1 MGFPRDDEFAGAMS
15 VNLDG
20 KNQSVLLNQRGAAL
34 LIVLWIFIF
43 LLVVAFDFSTAVR
56 EEAAAA
62 HRYNDETQGYYLA
75 LAGFQR
81 GVYELLQ
88 QSVGRDALDA
98 EKRADIFDGRWREE
112 TLSGGVFRVRWLDE
126 GGKININRADEG
138 TLRRV
143 FTNLGVE
150 EPLRTILVDSIM
162 DWRDPDNL
170 HRLNGAENEYYR
182 SLTPPYTARNG
193 PFDTVEDLLWVRG
206 VTSEIF
212 YGYDGGAHGRREED
226 AHRIA
231 LREIFTVDSPID
243 RVNLRTASAE
253 VIHAVAGIPLEKSR
267 GFVEERRKSSDKTLA
282 DLLPLLGIGA
292 NDAAMQQF
300 VFANPAVV
308 SVEAEGSPAQSR
320 GGRRVKGVVRTG
332 GGGREFELVRWI
344 DREVGLPTRE
354 LTECSRATR
363 SMRQSEFLNRISC

>member
-1 MGFPRDDEFAGAMS
+1 MGFPGDDEFTGPMTMQPDAQ
-15 VNLDG
+15 D
-20 KNQSVLLNQRGAAL
+20 KSVLLNQRGAAL
-34 LIVLWIFIF
+34 LMVLWIFIF
-43 LLVVAFDFSTAVR
+43 LLVVAFDFSASVR

-81 GVYELLQ
+81 GVYEFLQ
-88 QSVGRDALDA
+88 QSAGRDAVAGRDALDS
-98 EKRADIFDGRWREE
+98 EKRGDIFDGSWREE
-112 TLSGGVFRVRWLDE
+112 TLSGAAFRVRWLDE

-138 TLRRV
+138 TLRRI
-143 FTNLGVE
+143 FTNVGIE
-150 EPLRTILVDSIM
+150 EPVRTIIIDSIM

-170 HRLNGAENEYYR
+170 HRANGAENEYYR

-193 PFDTVEDLLWVRG
+193 PFDTVEDLLWIRG
-206 VTSEIF
+206 VTPEIF
-212 YGYDGGAHGRREED
+212 YGHDSRALGQRDENAP
-226 AHRIA
+226 RIG

-253 VIHAVAGIPLEKSR
+253 VIHAVAGIPLEKTR
-267 GFVEERRKSSDKTLA
+267 AFVEERKKLADKTLA

-292 NDAAMQQF
+292 SDAAMQLF

-308 SVEAEGSPAQSR
+308 SVEAEGRPGQSR
-320 GGRRVKGVVRTG
+320 AARRVRGVVRAA

-344 DREVGLPTRE
+344 DRDVGL
-354 LTECSRATR
+354 L
-363 SMRQSEFLNRISC
+363 MR

>member
-1 MGFPRDDEFAGAMS
+1 MGFPADDEFAGPMTVIFDA
-15 VNLDG
+15 
-20 KNQSVLLNQRGAAL
+20 KNKFVLRNQRGAAL

-43 LLVVAFDFSTAVR
+43 LLAVAFDFSAAVR

-81 GVYELLQ
+81 GVYEILQ
-88 QSVGRDALDA
+88 QSAGRDALEP
-98 EKRADIFDGRWREE
+98 EKRADIFDGSWREE
-112 TLSGGVFRVRWLDE
+112 TLSGGAFRVRWLDE
-126 GGKININRADEG
+126 GAKININRADEG
-138 TLRRV
+138 TLRRIFINV
-143 FTNLGVE
+143 GIE
-150 EPLRTILVDSIM
+150 EPVRAIIIDSIM

-170 HRLNGAENEYYR
+170 HRANGAENEYYR

-206 VTSEIF
+206 VTPEIF
-212 YGYDGGAHGRREED
+212 YGYDAAYPQRDENLQ
-226 AHRIA
+226 RIA

-267 GFVEERRKSSDKTLA
+267 DFVEERKKVADKTLA

-292 NDAAMQQF
+292 DDAALQQF
-300 VFANPAVV
+300 VFANPAVI
-308 SVEAEGSPAQSR
+308 SVEAEGRPAQSR
-320 GGRRVKGVVRTG
+320 ATRRVKGVVRTA
-332 GGGREFELVRWI
+332 GGGREFELVRWV
-344 DREVGLPTRE
+344 DRELGLP
-354 LTECSRATR
+354 
-363 SMRQSEFLNRISC
+363 MR

>member
-1 MGFPRDDEFAGAMS
+1 MT

-20 KNQSVLLNQRGAAL
+20 KDNSVLLNQRGAAL

-43 LLVVAFDFSTAVR
+43 LLVVAFDFSASVR

-88 QSVGRDALDA
+88 QSAGRDALGT
-98 EKRADIFDGRWREE
+98 EKRVDIFDGSWHEE
-112 TLSGGVFRVRWLDE
+112 TLGDGVFRVRWLDE
-126 GGKININRADEG
+126 GGKIKVNRADEG
-138 TLRRV
+138 TLRRI
-143 FTNLGVE
+143 FTNLGIE
-150 EPLRTILVDSIM
+150 EPGRTIIVDSIM

-206 VTSEIF
+206 VTSELF
-212 YGYDGGAHGRREED
+212 YGYDGAYGQREENV
-226 AHRIA
+226 RTIA

-253 VIHAVAGIPLEKSR
+253 VIHTVAGIPLEKSR
-267 GFVEERRKSSDKTLA
+267 GFVEERKKLSDKTLA

-292 NDAAMQQF
+292 GDAALQQF

-308 SVEAEGSPAQSR
+308 SVEAEGRPAQSR
-320 GGRRVKGVVRTG
+320 AARRVKGVVRTA
-332 GGGREFELVRWI
+332 GGGRGFELVRWI
-344 DREVGLPTRE
+344 DRDTGLPVH
-354 LTECSRATR
+354 
-363 SMRQSEFLNRISC
+363 

>member
-1 MGFPRDDEFAGAMS
+1 MGFPVDDEFAGPMT

-20 KNQSVLLNQRGAAL
+20 KDNSVLLNQRGAAL

-43 LLVVAFDFSTAVR
+43 LLVVAFDFSASVR

-88 QSVGRDALDA
+88 QSVGRDTLGT
-98 EKRADIFDGRWREE
+98 EKRSDIFDGSWHEE
-112 TLSGGVFRVRWLDE
+112 TIGDGAFRVRWLDE

-138 TLRRV
+138 TLRRI
-143 FTNLGVE
+143 FTNLGIE
-150 EPLRTILVDSIM
+150 EPGRTIIVDSIM

-170 HRLNGAENEYYR
+170 HRLSGAENEYYR

-206 VTSEIF
+206 VTSELF
-212 YGYDGGAHGRREED
+212 YGYDGAYGQREENV
-226 AHRIA
+226 RTIA

-267 GFVEERRKSSDKTLA
+267 GFVEERKKLSDKTLA

-292 NDAAMQQF
+292 GDAALQQF

-308 SVEAEGSPAQSR
+308 SVEAEGRPAQAR
-320 GGRRVKGVVRTG
+320 AARRVKGVVRTA

-344 DREVGLPTRE
+344 DRDTGLP
-354 LTECSRATR
+354 
-363 SMRQSEFLNRISC
+363 MR

>member
-1 MGFPRDDEFAGAMS
+1 MDFPDHDEFAGSMT

-20 KNQSVLLNQRGAAL
+20 KDKSVLLNQRGAAL

-43 LLVVAFDFSTAVR
+43 LLVVAFDFSASVR

-62 HRYNDETQGYYLA
+62 HRYHDETQGYYLA

-81 GVYELLQ
+81 GVYEFLQ
-88 QSVGRDALDA
+88 QSAGRDALDG
-98 EKRADIFDGRWREE
+98 EKRADIFDGSWREE

-138 TLRRV
+138 TLRRI
-143 FTNLGVE
+143 FTNLRIE
-150 EPLRTILVDSIM
+150 EPGRSILVDSIM

-170 HRLNGAENEYYR
+170 HRVSGAENEYYR

-212 YGYDGGAHGRREED
+212 YGHDGAHGQREENT
-226 AHRIA
+226 HKIA

-253 VIHAVAGIPLEKSR
+253 VIHAVAGIPLEKTR
-267 GFVEERRKSSDKTLA
+267 DFVEERKKLSDKTLA

-292 NDAAMQQF
+292 SDAALQQF

-308 SVEAEGSPAQSR
+308 SVEAEGRPAQSVAA
-320 GGRRVKGVVRTG
+320 RRVRGVVRMA
-332 GGGREFELVRWI
+332 GGGREFELLRWI
-344 DREVGLPTRE
+344 DRDLGLRPV
-354 LTECSRATR
+354 
-363 SMRQSEFLNRISC
+363 N

>member
-1 MGFPRDDEFAGAMS
+1 VGFPGDDEFAGPMT
-15 VNLDG
+15 VNRDT
-20 KNQSVLLNQRGAAL
+20 KNKSVLLNQRGAAL

-43 LLVVAFDFSTAVR
+43 LLVVAFDFSTSVR

-81 GVYELLQ
+81 GVYEFLQ
-88 QSVGRDALDA
+88 QSAGREALGA
-98 EKRADIFDGRWREE
+98 EKRADIFDGSWREE

-150 EPLRTILVDSIM
+150 EPGRTILVDSIM

-170 HRLNGAENEYYR
+170 HRANGAENEYYR
-182 SLTPPYTARNG
+182 SLTPAYTARNG

-206 VTSEIF
+206 VTSEIY
-212 YGYDGGAHGRREED
+212 YGHDGGAQGQRGEN
-226 AHRIA
+226 AQRIA

-253 VIHAVAGIPLEKSR
+253 VIHAVAGIPLEKTR
-267 GFVEERRKSSDKTLA
+267 VFVEERKKLSDKTLP

-292 NDAAMQQF
+292 SDAALQLF

-308 SVEAEGSPAQSR
+308 SVEAEGRPGQSR
-320 GGRRVKGVVRTG
+320 AARRVKGVVRTA

-344 DREVGLPTRE
+344 DRDVGLP
-354 LTECSRATR
+354 
-363 SMRQSEFLNRISC
+363 MR

>member
-1 MGFPRDDEFAGAMS
+1 MGFPVDDEFAGPMT

-20 KNQSVLLNQRGAAL
+20 KDNSVLLNQRGAAL

-43 LLVVAFDFSTAVR
+43 LLVVAFDFSASVR

-88 QSVGRDALDA
+88 QSAGRDALGT
-98 EKRADIFDGRWREE
+98 EKRVDIFDGSWHEE
-112 TLSGGVFRVRWLDE
+112 TIGDGVFRVRWLDE

-138 TLRRV
+138 TLRRI
-143 FTNLGVE
+143 FTNLGIE
-150 EPLRTILVDSIM
+150 EPDRTIIVDSIM

-206 VTSEIF
+206 VTSELF
-212 YGYDGGAHGRREED
+212 YGYDGAYGQREENV
-226 AHRIA
+226 RTIA

-253 VIHAVAGIPLEKSR
+253 VIHTVAGIPLEKSR
-267 GFVEERRKSSDKTLA
+267 GFVEERKKLSDKTLA

-292 NDAAMQQF
+292 GDAALQQF

-308 SVEAEGSPAQSR
+308 SVEAEGRPAQSR
-320 GGRRVKGVVRTG
+320 AARRVKGIVRTA
-332 GGGREFELVRWI
+332 GGGRDFELVRWI
-344 DREVGLPTRE
+344 DRDTGLP
-354 LTECSRATR
+354 
-363 SMRQSEFLNRISC
+363 MR